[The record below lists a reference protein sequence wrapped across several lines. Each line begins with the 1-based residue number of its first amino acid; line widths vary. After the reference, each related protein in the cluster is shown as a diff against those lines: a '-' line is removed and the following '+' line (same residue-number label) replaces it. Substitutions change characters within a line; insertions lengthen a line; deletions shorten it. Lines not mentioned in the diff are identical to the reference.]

1 MRIGLQ
7 PVSLTLSGM
16 YAVISA
22 GNEASGLLM
31 SVCLVKQW
39 DRGSPILPGLMY
51 EVETRHMSMGLMYEV
66 ETRICQRLTVV
77 SGRMDCR
84 EMQSEWKNSRRQKIL
99 LYCPSFGL
107 SVAPGFRGRS
117 MNEG

>member
-31 SVCLVKQW
+31 FVCLVKQW
-39 DRGSPILPGLMY
+39 DRGSPILP
-51 EVETRHMSMGLMYEV
+51 GLMYEV

-84 EMQSEWKNSRRQKIL
+84 EMQSEWKNSSQQKIL

-107 SVAPGFRGRS
+107 SVAPDFRSRS